1 MKWTETIKT
10 LEEYKDFIEKTAI
23 DEMPTD
29 WRLRKNI
36 VFNLQVNDTVFEI
49 TFKAPKY
56 WYYAERGRLD
66 PEKKESP
73 GKWPPFKKIED
84 WIIRRRITP
93 YPLPSGEIPT
103 RKQLTFLISRKIGLK
118 GTEEHAKHFINKAI
132 TKNEIYWEE
141 RIKDALTLDI
151 EAEIGEWLSPLS
163 GVTSI

>member
-10 LEEYKDFIEKTAI
+10 LDEYKDFIESEAKSN
-23 DEMPTD
+23 MGRD
-29 WRLRKNI
+29 WRLRRDI
-36 VFNLQVNDTVFEI
+36 TFNLQINDDVFEI
-49 TFKAPKY
+49 TFKAPEY
-56 WYYAERGRLD
+56 WYYAERGRR
-66 PEKKESP
+66 P

-93 YPLPSGEIPT
+93 YPLPSGKIPT
-103 RKQLTFLISRKIGLK
+103 RKQLTFLISRKIGTF
-118 GTEEHAKHFINKAI
+118 GTEGRHFINKAI
-132 TKNEIYWEE
+132 TKDETYWEE